1 MSEESR
7 APGQAFRMVADAYD
21 RSRPSY
27 PDEAVRWL
35 LGSGSSVVL
44 ELGAG
49 TGRLTDV
56 LGRHGHRVVALDALP
71 DQLAVLRGRVRGDV
85 IPVAAAAEQ
94 LPIPSRSVD
103 VVACGQAFQW
113 FDAGPA
119 LEEAARVLR
128 PGGVI
133 ALVWNTYDT
142 TVPWVRR
149 LKALLSPEG
158 TVDDLDTR
166 TMPLLST
173 PYFGFVEQ
181 RRFRFWQTHTAA
193 SLLDLTRSMHHVAAM
208 PEARREA
215 LLRQVS
221 ALYQDFERGH
231 DGMQLPWITCC
242 YRAVVRHQELRVE
255 EPAADGP
262 GQGPAAPPVPTSPTP
277 PDEPGTH
284 LIDFR

>member
-7 APGQAFRMVADAYD
+7 APGQAFRMVAEAYD
-21 RSRPSY
+21 RARPSY
-27 PDEAVRWL
+27 PDEAVSWL
-35 LGSGSSVVL
+35 TGNGHSLVL

-49 TGRLTDV
+49 SGRLTEV
-56 LGRHGHRVVALDALP
+56 LHHQGHRVLALDALP
-71 DQLAVLRGRVRGDV
+71 DQLAVLRDRV
-85 IPVAAAAEQ
+85 PVAGIAGAAEQ
-94 LPIPSRSVD
+94 LPLPSRSVD
-103 VVACGQAFQW
+103 LVVCGQAFQW
-113 FDAGPA
+113 FDAAAA
-119 LEEAARVLR
+119 LQEAARVLR

-149 LKALLSPEG
+149 LKGLISPEG
-158 TVDDLDTR
+158 TVDSLDTR

-193 SLLDLTRSMHHVAAM
+193 SLLDLTNSMHHVATM
-208 PEARREA
+208 RETQRET

-221 ALYQDFERGH
+221 ALYEDFERGH

-242 YRAVVRHQELRVE
+242 YRAVVRHQELPSEATPDPSAVT
-255 EPAADGP
+255 GP
-262 GQGPAAPPVPTSPTP
+262 TRGSTP
-277 PDEPGTH
+277 PPEEPGTK
-284 LIDFR
+284 LVDFR